1 MHFLVG
7 VVLGLCLLTNASQ
20 AAGVL
25 RLSQSKITLGGPE
38 HVGKLTVKNVG
49 DSPLYLDITQ
59 ELVQTPLTNPEVRSP
74 VGEVVSPSLLISPM
88 RLMLGP
94 QQQREISVKELRK
107 PEQRQIWRVTFR
119 PREHISVQGVTSDNT
134 QVPLSVSVGYG
145 VVVYQLSAASGNQ

>member
-1 MHFLVG
+1 MRLLVS
-7 VVLGLCLLTNASQ
+7 VVLGLCLLTPVSQ

-25 RLSQSKITLGGPE
+25 RISHSEMTLGGPDRT
-38 HVGKLTVKNVG
+38 GKLTVKNIG

-74 VGEVVSPSLLISPM
+74 VGEVASPSLLISPM
-88 RLMLGP
+88 RLVLGP

-107 PEQRQIWRVTFR
+107 PEQRKIWRVTFR

-134 QVPLSVSVGYG
+134 QVPLSVSIGYG
-145 VVVYQLSAASGNQ
+145 VVVYQLGTASANL